1 MNWFERASAVIPGGV
16 NSPVRAFKA
25 VGGDPPFVAS
35 GTGARVTTVDG
46 RELID
51 FIASWGALIHGHAHP
66 SVVGAVT
73 VAAARG
79 TSFGVPTTDEVE
91 LAELIVDMVPS
102 VEVVRLV
109 NSGTEA

>member
-35 GTGARVTTVDG
+35 GSGARVTTTDG

-51 FIASWGALIHGHAHP
+51 FIASWGAQLLDWLNTYTFPEETRYADPDGPVILSFLEP
-66 SVVGAVT
+66 LP
-73 VAAARG
+73 AASTPPHISEG
-79 TSFGVPTTDEVE
+79 
-91 LAELIVDMVPS
+91 I
-102 VEVVRLV
+102 
-109 NSGTEA
+109 